1 MIEEDSSRK
10 RRLKGQ
16 HEAGTDLKRP
26 KVLEEG
32 SFDDALLGE
41 LESLYQ
47 DIDNHIEPAIEQANI
62 PKRNRHQPYKNV
74 PIPRYG
80 NMSLAQGTLD
90 FGGRISKERST
101 DEQIIPQAREA
112 PYGYVAP
119 LPVQTAPTALVTP
132 SQNTAKLPVV
142 MGPISPI
149 SDDKNERRV
158 PLQFS
163 DTLPAPSFSL
173 KGTQRMQAPI
183 VKQSYNRSHMNM
195 NDMQKQQAMHA
206 QLQQQKQQQMAM
218 MKQMQMRQYYQQIM
232 QAQMM
237 QNPAYQAQMMQN
249 PAYQAQMQQYY
260 RQMAARKQAQEAS
273 MPQQSEEETLTLPA
287 SMNMGMLQ

>member
-10 RRLKGQ
+10 RRLEGQ
-16 HEAGTDLKRP
+16 HEAGTDLKRA

-47 DIDNHIEPAIEQANI
+47 DIDKHIEPAIEQTNI

-80 NMSLAQGTLD
+80 NKSLAQGTLD
-90 FGGRISKERST
+90 ISGRISKQRSA

-112 PYGYVAP
+112 PHGYVAP

-132 SQNTAKLPVV
+132 SQNTAKVPVV
-142 MGPISPI
+142 MAPISPI
-149 SDDKNERRV
+149 SDDENKHRV

-163 DTLPAPSFSL
+163 NTLPAPSFSV

-195 NDMQKQQAMHA
+195 NDMQKQQAMHT
-206 QLQQQKQQQMAM
+206 QLQQQKQQQKQQQMKM
-218 MKQMQMRQYYQQIM
+218 MQQMQMRQYYQQMM

-237 QNPAYQAQMMQN
+237 QNPAYQAQM
-249 PAYQAQMQQYY
+249 AQYY
-260 RQMAARKQAQEAS
+260 KQMAARKKAQEAS
-273 MPQQSEEETLTLPA
+273 MAQQREEETLTLPA